1 MIAVVAASAFALTGC
16 IHLEM
21 DAKVAPENTVSG
33 TFEVALS
40 KESINL
46 FPGGEDE
53 FLKSLNS
60 EGGCNLPG
68 AKQSPYDEDG
78 YVGVT
83 CSFENVS
90 LEDFNGIS
98 KDDKDSIVLTREGD
112 KFILKGSFD
121 LNASAGIDP
130 SQSPSET
137 PDQLDFSDAYKDAQI
152 EFKFTFPGKVESTTG
167 TKSNDDRTV
176 TFKPDSKGKAT
187 LDATAS
193 AIESGSGIGGV
204 STWVWIVIGVAV
216 AALVVVLLVVL
227 LLRRKKRPPTAGG
240 PPPGGSAPNPGQ
252 YGQQP
257 PQGGYGPPPGYGQ
270 QPPQQYGQ
278 QPPPGYGQQPP
289 PQGYGQQP
297 PPPPG
302 YGQQPPPG
310 YQPPNQ

>member
-1 MIAVVAASAFALTGC
+1 MLAVVAASAFALTSC

-21 DAKVAPENTVSG
+21 DAKVASANTVSG

-40 KESINL
+40 KESIKP

-60 EGGCNLPG
+60 EGGCTLPG
-68 AKQSPYDEDG
+68 AKQSPYDEEG

-83 CSFENVS
+83 CTFENVS
-90 LEDFNGIS
+90 LEEFNGIS
-98 KDDKDSIVLTREGD
+98 KDDTDSITLTREGD

-121 LNASAGIDP
+121 LNSSAGIDP
-130 SQSPSET
+130 SQIPTED
-137 PDQLDFSDAYKDAQI
+137 PGRLDFGDAFKDAQI

-167 TKSNDDRTV
+167 TKSNSDRTV

-193 AIESGSGIGGV
+193 AIESGGSGIGGV
-204 STWVWIVIGVAV
+204 SSWVWILIGAAV
-216 AALVVVLLVVL
+216 AALVVALLVVF
-227 LLRRKKRPPTAGG
+227 LLRRKRRPPTAGG
-240 PPPGGSAPNPGQ
+240 PPTGGFQPNQGP

-270 QPPQQYGQ
+270 QPPPGYGQ
-278 QPPPGYGQQPP
+278 QPPPGYGQQ
-289 PQGYGQQP
+289 
-297 PPPPG
+297 PPPG